1 MQTRH
6 LQPRL
11 ISSITVNSRVPI
23 SHLNLE
29 ICQAAPGVCVGL
41 GIATGGSGGVFCAV
55 VGGAIGGKYAGDYG
69 EEKGK
74 EFGEILYRERR
85 R

>member
-1 MQTRH
+1 
-6 LQPRL
+6 
-11 ISSITVNSRVPI
+11 
-23 SHLNLE
+23 
-29 ICQAAPGVCVGL
+29 VGL